1 MVMDIQIRGGR
12 FFSHKLT
19 VTSLEGH
26 YLQFCVGKVEDT
38 CSERSGTYL
47 IGNLEVVFVTWCSH

>member
-1 MVMDIQIRGGR
+1 MGIQIPGGG

-19 VTSLEGH
+19 VTSQEGH

-38 CSERSGTYL
+38 RSERSWNYL
-47 IGNLEVVFVTWCSH
+47 IGNLEVVFVTW